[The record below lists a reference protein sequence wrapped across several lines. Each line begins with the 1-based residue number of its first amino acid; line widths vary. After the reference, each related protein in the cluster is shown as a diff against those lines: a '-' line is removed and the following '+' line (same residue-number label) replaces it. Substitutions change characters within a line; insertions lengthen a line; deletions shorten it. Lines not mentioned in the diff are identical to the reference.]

1 MEQNRTKRIH
11 IYRLTAEWPVQIMDG
26 VVSIGNHNKQHE
38 FKRL

>member
-1 MEQNRTKRIH
+1 MEQKRAD
-11 IYRLTAEWPVQIMDG
+11 RLAAEESVQIIMDR